1 MKPFLHVHFPI
12 CRLKSPKRASERQGK
27 RLTRIAYGGTK
38 INAND
43 YPAFNLTF
51 STANDDNLPLSG
63 Q

>member
-1 MKPFLHVHFPI
+1 MKPFLHVHFLI
-12 CRLKSPKRASERQGK
+12 CRLKPPKQASERQGK

-43 YPAFNLTF
+43 YPAF
-51 STANDDNLPLSG
+51 STPISTPFADNLPLSG